1 MIDTCQ
7 WNGSLGRT
15 ANHAVV
21 VAQLLVPKPEDSE
34 VCVNHG
40 PQPFIVQIRDMKTH
54 KPLPGIAVG
63 DIGPKYG
70 YAPMDNGY
78 MLFDH
83 LKVPHSAM
91 LSRYSMVDPNTCT
104 YSKPANPAVVY
115 GSLTAVRAKIVMRAR
130 LVLARAVTVA
140 VRYTA
145 IRRQFSD
152 RDDNSAGAAELSVLD
167 YRKSILDEVSGRF
180 ANELFDQLPYRY
192 VYYLF
197 LQPHS
202 HCTTPGL
209 PCKHCTRG
217 RGPTSQRA
225 ISVD

>member
-1 MIDTCQ
+1 M
-7 WNGSLGRT
+7 
-15 ANHAVV
+15 
-21 VAQLLVPKPEDSE
+21 VAQLLVPKSE
-34 VCVNHG
+34 HSKELVNHG

-54 KPLPGIAVG
+54 RPLPGIAVG

-78 MLFDH
+78 MLFDG
-83 LKVPHSAM
+83 LRVPHNAM

-130 LVLARAVTVA
+130 MVLARAVTIA

-152 RDDNSAGAAELSVLD
+152 RDDTSKAAVELSVLD
-167 YRKSILDEVSGRF
+167 YRKYQYSLLPVKVPVVNLLTVVIFSNCSNSYTTFACDCFRPALHWVCNAGIVPADASRYLKGR
-180 ANELFDQLPYRY
+180 L
-192 VYYLF
+192 
-197 LQPHS
+197 
-202 HCTTPGL
+202 
-209 PCKHCTRG
+209 
-217 RGPTSQRA
+217 
-225 ISVD
+225 

>member
-1 MIDTCQ
+1 MLTYIQ

-15 ANHAVV
+15 ANHAIV
-21 VAQLLVPKPEDSE
+21 VAQLLVPKSE
-34 VCVNHG
+34 TSKEYVNHG
-40 PQPFIVQIRDMKTH
+40 PQPFIVQVRDMKTH
-54 KPLPGIAVG
+54 KPLSGIAVG

-130 LVLARAVTVA
+130 MVLARAVTVA

-152 RDDNSAGAAELSVLD
+152 RDDSSKEAAELSVLD
-167 YRKSILDEVSGRF
+167 YRRSWLVRVQIGVILTIIVSDCPNTHTAFIGNFIRLALHWLCHASSVP
-180 ANELFDQLPYRY
+180 ANASRY
-192 VYYLF
+192 F
-197 LQPHS
+197 E
-202 HCTTPGL
+202 
-209 PCKHCTRG
+209 R
-217 RGPTSQRA
+217 
-225 ISVD
+225 

>member
-1 MIDTCQ
+1 M
-7 WNGSLGRT
+7 
-15 ANHAVV
+15 
-21 VAQLLVPKPEDSE
+21 VPKSE
-34 VCVNHG
+34 NSDELVNHG

-78 MLFDH
+78 MLFDG

-130 LVLARAVTVA
+130 MVLARAVTIA

-152 RDDNSAGAAELSVLD
+152 RDDASTKAPELAVLD
-167 YRKSILDEVSGRF
+167 YRKWWLTRGPRNYFCWYADIS
-180 ANELFDQLPYRY
+180 FDQRRYKY
-192 VYYLF
+192 VYYLC
-197 LQPHS
+197 LRRLLL
-202 HCTTPGL
+202 CITPDL
-209 PCKHCTRG
+209 PCKNCTRT
-217 RGPTSQRA
+217 REPTFQRA
-225 ISVD
+225 TSVDWQSFTANPQV

>member
-1 MIDTCQ
+1 MLTYIQ

-15 ANHAVV
+15 ANHAIV
-21 VAQLLVPKPEDSE
+21 VAQLLVPKSE
-34 VCVNHG
+34 TSKEYVNHG
-40 PQPFIVQIRDMKTH
+40 PQPFIVQVRDMKTH

-130 LVLARAVTVA
+130 MVLARAVTVA

-152 RDDNSAGAAELSVLD
+152 RDDSSKEAAELSVLD
-167 YRKSILDEVSGRF
+167 YRRSWLVRVQIGVVLTIIVSDCPNTHTAFTGNFIRTALHWF
-180 ANELFDQLPYRY
+180 CHAGSVPANASRY
-192 VYYLF
+192 F
-197 LQPHS
+197 E
-202 HCTTPGL
+202 
-209 PCKHCTRG
+209 R
-217 RGPTSQRA
+217 
-225 ISVD
+225 